1 MAIRALARA
10 KINLALHI
18 TGQRADGFH
27 TLDSLVAFADFGD
40 MVSVAPS
47 AAIELMVTGPF
58 ADDLDNG
65 PDNLVLRAA
74 RALDSGRS
82 ASISLEKKL
91 PVASGIGGGSANA
104 AATLHALSELWNL
117 PLPPMEQILQLGA
130 DLPVCLAGT
139 PARMTGIGDIVT
151 PLAQPLP
158 ETWLV
163 LVNCRQPVS
172 TPKVFQALARREN
185 DAMPARIPDFADVH
199 ALAAFLLAQRN
210 DLQQPAIQL
219 CPDIAEI
226 LLRLQ
231 RQTGCL
237 LARMS
242 GSGGTCFGIFDSA
255 EMARFAGE
263 GLQRYRSGWWIQT
276 TRLVS

>member
-1 MAIRALARA
+1 MAIRALACA

-47 AAIELMVTGPF
+47 AAIELTVTGPF

-130 DLPVCLAGT
+130 DVPVCLAGT

-158 ETWLV
+158 ETWMV
-163 LVNCRQPVS
+163 LVNCGQPVS

-185 DAMPARIPDFADVH
+185 DAMPARIPDFADAQ
-199 ALAAFLLAQRN
+199 ALAGFLLAQRN
-210 DLQQPAIQL
+210 DLEQPAIQL

-263 GLQRYRSGWWIQT
+263 GLQRYTSGWWIQT